1 MTVRN
6 SKDNRVLTISQ
17 DTWEKWIKLGLH
29 RNWRILSSD
38 KMPEPVKSV
47 NTVTEFLSEKKKEE
61 AADVVDEKLI
71 KRKYERRKNAFER
84 PSENAE
90 QI

>member
-38 KMPEPVKSV
+38 KMPEPVKPV

-61 AADVVDEKLI
+61 AAEVVDEKLI